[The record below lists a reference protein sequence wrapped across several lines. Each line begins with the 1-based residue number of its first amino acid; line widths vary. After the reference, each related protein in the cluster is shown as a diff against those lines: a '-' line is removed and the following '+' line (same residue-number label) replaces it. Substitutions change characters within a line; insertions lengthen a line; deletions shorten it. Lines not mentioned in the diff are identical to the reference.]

1 MIFQLLKAMP
11 YLADTMLKPTETS
24 KKVKFLKK
32 KTKNN
37 STNYSSRRVRRSG
50 EGGRGGGVEEGW

>member
-11 YLADTMLKPTETS
+11 YLAETMLKPTETS

-32 KTKNN
+32 KNK
-37 STNYSSRRVRRSG
+37 
-50 EGGRGGGVEEGW
+50 E